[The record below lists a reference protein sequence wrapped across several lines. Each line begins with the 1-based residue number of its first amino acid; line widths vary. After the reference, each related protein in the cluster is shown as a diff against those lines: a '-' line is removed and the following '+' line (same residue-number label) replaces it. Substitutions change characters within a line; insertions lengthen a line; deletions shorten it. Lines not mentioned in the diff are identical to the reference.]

1 MSFTAV
7 ISQVCEEKLGGVKLK
22 KDQSLAVQ
30 SLLRRRDVLAV
41 LPKGY
46 GKSLIFRVFAEAV
59 ECYTNGMFRLSVLV
73 VCYFL
78 VFSRIRYWRQIRQLK
93 WLEKTAI

>member
-1 MSFTAV
+1 MSFAAV

-22 KDQSLAVQ
+22 KDQSLAVE

-41 LPKGY
+41 LPTGF

-59 ECYTNGMFRLSVLV
+59 ECYTNGMFRFWSFV
-73 VCYFL
+73 
-78 VFSRIRYWRQIRQLK
+78 SS
-93 WLEKTAI
+93 